1 MEYYTPQT
9 PQDDFKPALA
19 GFILAMILAVAVG
32 IFAGYGVRLFLGGD
46 ENVALTYQYTERMAA
61 AKTAFSADSYAY
73 QTVAAQLQDTPG
85 VRIYRAA
92 DNGVVVCDTD
102 GSLYSAEDY
111 FTSVRP
117 VADQTGQ
124 TVAVTIQDDGSEAF
138 SDLSGDEVSVTTQDV
153 IDAVYQLFAGTEASL
168 AGYTDSAGDPVTDV
182 QLWHIAAGD
191 DGNVYFYLYYDYAG
205 FISVAYNRDDD
216 FSQRIDPI
224 KLLNQ
229 WYFDYEYTTSG

>member
-1 MEYYTPQT
+1 MEYYIPQT

-46 ENVALTYQYTERMAA
+46 EDVALTYQYTERMAA

-85 VRIYRAA
+85 VRILRAA
-92 DNGVVVCDTD
+92 DDGVVICDTD
-102 GSLYSAEDY
+102 GSLYTVEDY

-117 VADQTGQ
+117 VESQIGE
-124 TVAVTIQDDGSEAF
+124 TVAVTIQDDGSETF
-138 SDLSGDEVSVTTQDV
+138 SGLSSDAVSMTTQDV
-153 IDAVYQLFAGTEASL
+153 IAAVYRLFAGTEETL
-168 AGYTDSAGDPVTDV
+168 ADYTDSAGDPVTDV
-182 QLWHIAAGD
+182 QLRHISAGE
-191 DGNVYFYLYYDYAG
+191 DGNVYFFLYYDYAG
-205 FISVAYNRDDD
+205 FISVAYNRADD

-224 KLLNQ
+224 KLMNQ
-229 WYFDYEYTTSG
+229 WYFDYAYTTES